1 MKREDLVPGLTVWLH
16 VYGTVTKTVVSQA
29 QGRNASGVYVAKG
42 EGSRYVGMWDL
53 KNLHPTRKDAVAA
66 AEPWI
71 NEKLRKAR
79 ARVERLEKMEA
90 NLKRVAFFWNH
101 DDEDHENDLV
111 RIQVGARDKVVARI
125 RRGKTHW
132 FWNVGKV
139 RGKTNGKYAAQFA
152 ADEVLQADDWT
163 LTSTKK
169 GFPN

>member
-16 VYGTVTKTVVSQA
+16 VYGTVTKTIVSQA

-90 NLKRVAFFWNH
+90 NLKRTAYFWEC
-101 DDEDHENDLV
+101 DDEAHENDLV
-111 RIQVGARDKVVARI
+111 RVQVGTDDTIVARV
-125 RRGKTHW
+125 RQGKTHW
-132 FWNVGKV
+132 IWNVGKV
-139 RGKTNGKYAAQFA
+139 RGKTERQYAAQYA
-152 ADEVLQADDWT
+152 ADEILLKDNWT
-163 LTSTKK
+163 LMGLKK